1 MSASLSGAFFLVVS
15 VAERLIIRWQ
25 PEAAH

>member
-1 MSASLSGAFFLVVS
+1 MSASLSGAFFLAVVL
-15 VAERLIIRWQ
+15 AERWIIRWQ